1 MRALDPGFDDVEPHR
16 IGGEAADARSGNTLD
31 VFDPATGAVIAKVP
45 AGGAED
51 VDAAV
56 SRHLA
61 AGAASSAKP
70 EPTPVPEPEPA
81 AAPPPAL
88 EPEPETIP
96 AASAPAATES
106 HPEPAPRKGG
116 LFHRIKR

>member
-1 MRALDPGFDDVEPHR
+1 
-16 IGGEAADARSGNTLD
+16 
-31 VFDPATGAVIAKVP
+31 
-45 AGGAED
+45 
-51 VDAAV
+51 
-56 SRHLA
+56 
-61 AGAASSAKP
+61 
-70 EPTPVPEPEPA
+70 VPEPEPA